1 MAHLSMVSQRNE
13 RHSPLSETDLPNF
26 LNAGIVAHKNIWILG
41 ELSVTLL
48 SFVGSLLSGRALE
61 LSKTSGTTSFTT
73 RKTIYCNTC
82 PQFFVSANNCSRYKK
97 CLYRPSE
104 TTDT

>member
-13 RHSPLSETDLPNF
+13 RHSPLSETDLPIF

-61 LSKTSGTTSFTT
+61 LSKTSGTASFTT
-73 RKTIYCNTC
+73 RKMIYCNIC
-82 PQFFVSANNCSRYKK
+82 PQFFVSANNCSQYKK
-97 CLYRPSE
+97 
-104 TTDT
+104 